1 MERRT
6 QEMSLSAEIILD
18 VLSQTQLDFINQ
30 EFGYTKESIAA
41 MSDNEIDELYDQ
53 IADIEVDETVDADR
67 DGRDLTERG
76 KTAEGIVTVIGN
88 GLYRHDDNQDYEN
101 DGL

>member
-1 MERRT
+1 MNP
-6 QEMSLSAEIILD
+6 SAEAVLD
-18 VLSQTQLDFINQ
+18 VLSQTQVDFIEQ
-30 EFGYTKESIAA
+30 EFGDTKEAIAA
-41 MSDNEIDELYDQ
+41 MSDDEIDELYDQ

-88 GLYRHDDNQDYEN
+88 ELYRP
-101 DGL
+101 DGEPSLEDEE

>member
-1 MERRT
+1 
-6 QEMSLSAEIILD
+6 MSGNAEVVFD
-18 VLSQTQLDFINQ
+18 VLSQTQLDFIEQ
-30 EFGYTKESIAA
+30 EFGYTRVVIAS
-41 MSDNEIDELYDQ
+41 MSDDEVDELYDQ

-88 GLYRHDDNQDYEN
+88 ELYRPDDEPDMDE
-101 DGL
+101 

>member
-1 MERRT
+1 
-6 QEMSLSAEIILD
+6 MSLSAEIILD
-18 VLSQTQLDFINQ
+18 VLSQTQLNFINQ

>member
-1 MERRT
+1 
-6 QEMSLSAEIILD
+6 MSLSAEIILD

-41 MSDNEIDELYDQ
+41 MSDNEIDKLYDQ

-76 KTAEGIVTVIGN
+76 KTVEGIVTVIGN

>member
-1 MERRT
+1 MGNAG
-6 QEMSLSAEIILD
+6 LVLD
-18 VLSQTQLDFINQ
+18 VLNQIQFDFIEQ
-30 EFGYTKESIAA
+30 EFGYTKEAIAA
-41 MSDNEIDELYDQ
+41 MSDDEIDELYDQ

-88 GLYRHDDNQDYEN
+88 ELYRP
-101 DGL
+101 DGEPSLEDEE

>member
-1 MERRT
+1 
-6 QEMSLSAEIILD
+6 MSPSAEAVLD
-18 VLSQTQLDFINQ
+18 VLSQTQLDFIEQ
-30 EFGYTKESIAA
+30 EFGYTKEAIAA
-41 MSDNEIDELYDQ
+41 MSDDEIDELYDQ

-88 GLYRHDDNQDYEN
+88 ELYRP
-101 DGL
+101 DGEPSLEDEE

>member
-1 MERRT
+1 MNP
-6 QEMSLSAEIILD
+6 SAEAVLD
-18 VLSQTQLDFINQ
+18 VLSQTQLDFIEQ
-30 EFGYTKESIAA
+30 EFGYTKEAIAA
-41 MSDNEIDELYDQ
+41 MSDDEIGELYDQ

-88 GLYRHDDNQDYEN
+88 ELYRP
-101 DGL
+101 DGEPSLEDEE

>member
-1 MERRT
+1 MNP
-6 QEMSLSAEIILD
+6 SAEAVLD
-18 VLSQTQLDFINQ
+18 VLSQTQRDFIEQ
-30 EFGYTKESIAA
+30 EFGYTKEAIAA
-41 MSDNEIDELYDQ
+41 MSDDEIDELYDQ

-88 GLYRHDDNQDYEN
+88 ELYRP
-101 DGL
+101 DGEPSLEDEE

>member
-1 MERRT
+1 MNP
-6 QEMSLSAEIILD
+6 SAEAVLG
-18 VLSQTQLDFINQ
+18 VLSQTQLDFIEQ
-30 EFGYTKESIAA
+30 EFGYTKEAIAA
-41 MSDNEIDELYDQ
+41 MSDDEIDELYDQ

-88 GLYRHDDNQDYEN
+88 ELYRP
-101 DGL
+101 DGEPSLEDEE

>member
-1 MERRT
+1 MNP
-6 QEMSLSAEIILD
+6 SAEAVLD
-18 VLSQTQLDFINQ
+18 VLSQTQLDFIEQ
-30 EFGYTKESIAA
+30 EFGYTKEAIAA
-41 MSDNEIDELYDQ
+41 MSDDEIDELYDQ

-88 GLYRHDDNQDYEN
+88 ELYRPDREPSLEDEE
-101 DGL
+101 

>member
-1 MERRT
+1 MNP
-6 QEMSLSAEIILD
+6 SAEAVLD
-18 VLSQTQLDFINQ
+18 VLSQTQLDFIEQ
-30 EFGYTKESIAA
+30 EFGYTKEAIAA
-41 MSDNEIDELYDQ
+41 MSDDEIDELYDQ

-88 GLYRHDDNQDYEN
+88 ELYRPDGEPSLEN
-101 DGL
+101 EE

>member
-1 MERRT
+1 
-6 QEMSLSAEIILD
+6 MSGNAEVVLD
-18 VLSQTQLDFINQ
+18 VLSQTQLDFIEQ
-30 EFGYTKESIAA
+30 ELGYTREAISA
-41 MSDNEIDELYDQ
+41 MSDDEIDELYDQ

-88 GLYRHDDNQDYEN
+88 ELYRPDDEPDMDE
-101 DGL
+101 DDE

>member
-1 MERRT
+1 
-6 QEMSLSAEIILD
+6 MSLSAEIILD

-101 DGL
+101 DSL

>member
-1 MERRT
+1 MNP
-6 QEMSLSAEIILD
+6 SAEAVLD
-18 VLSQTQLDFINQ
+18 VLSQTQLDFIEQ
-30 EFGYTKESIAA
+30 EFGYTKEAIAA
-41 MSDNEIDELYDQ
+41 MSDEEIDELYDQ

-88 GLYRHDDNQDYEN
+88 ELYRP
-101 DGL
+101 DGEPSLEDEE

>member
-1 MERRT
+1 VERRP
-6 QEMSLSAEIILD
+6 QKVSGNAEVVFD
-18 VLSQTQLDFINQ
+18 VLSQTQLDFIEQ
-30 EFGYTKESIAA
+30 EFGYTREVIAS
-41 MSDNEIDELYDQ
+41 MSDDEVDELYDQ

-88 GLYRHDDNQDYEN
+88 ELYRPDDEPDMDE
-101 DGL
+101 

>member
-1 MERRT
+1 MNP
-6 QEMSLSAEIILD
+6 SAEAVLD
-18 VLSQTQLDFINQ
+18 VLSQTQLDFIEQ
-30 EFGYTKESIAA
+30 EFGYTKETIAA
-41 MSDNEIDELYDQ
+41 MSDDEIDELYDQ

-88 GLYRHDDNQDYEN
+88 ELYRP
-101 DGL
+101 DGEPSLEDEE

>member
-1 MERRT
+1 MNP
-6 QEMSLSAEIILD
+6 SAEAVLG
-18 VLSQTQLDFINQ
+18 VLSQTQIDFIEQ
-30 EFGYTKESIAA
+30 EFGYTKEAIAA
-41 MSDNEIDELYDQ
+41 MSDDEIDELYDQ

-88 GLYRHDDNQDYEN
+88 ELYRP
-101 DGL
+101 DGEPSLEDEE

>member
-1 MERRT
+1 
-6 QEMSLSAEIILD
+6 MSLSAEIVLD

-41 MSDNEIDELYDQ
+41 MSDNEIDKLYDQ

>member
-1 MERRT
+1 MGNAG
-6 QEMSLSAEIILD
+6 LVLD
-18 VLSQTQLDFINQ
+18 VLNLIQFDFIEQ
-30 EFGYTKESIAA
+30 EFGYTKEAIAA
-41 MSDNEIDELYDQ
+41 MSDDEIDELYDQ

-88 GLYRHDDNQDYEN
+88 ELYRP
-101 DGL
+101 DGEPSLEDEE

>member
-1 MERRT
+1 
-6 QEMSLSAEIILD
+6 MSLSAEIVLD

-41 MSDNEIDELYDQ
+41 MSDNEIDKLYDQ

-76 KTAEGIVTVIGN
+76 KTVEGIVTVIGN

>member
-1 MERRT
+1 
-6 QEMSLSAEIILD
+6 MSGNAEVVFD
-18 VLSQTQLDFINQ
+18 VLSQTQLDFIEQ
-30 EFGYTKESIAA
+30 EFGYTREDIAS
-41 MSDNEIDELYDQ
+41 MSDDAVDELYDQ

-88 GLYRHDDNQDYEN
+88 ELYRPDDEPDMDE
-101 DGL
+101 